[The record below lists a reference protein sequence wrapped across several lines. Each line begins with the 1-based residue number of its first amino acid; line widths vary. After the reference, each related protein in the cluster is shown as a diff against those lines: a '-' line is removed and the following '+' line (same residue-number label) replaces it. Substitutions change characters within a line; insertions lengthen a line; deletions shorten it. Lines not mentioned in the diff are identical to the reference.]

1 MEFTIPPELSKM
13 PPHQPSSKAHRSL
26 KSYTSPHISV
36 MFTNADQLTADKISE
51 LKSRIQREK
60 PLLIAIC
67 EIKAKN
73 LNVKERTIQ
82 DYKIPNYSIHPL
94 NLETSTGRGMAIYT
108 HNSIDESVVEI
119 KPDAGFDEACLIEV
133 KLRGG
138 DKLLFGSFYRRPT
151 PTITSDV
158 NNENLNK
165 LLTLISSKDYSHQCL
180 VGDFNFKDI
189 NWVSWT
195 TSRKDESK
203 EFKFIETV
211 RDCYLHQHNEE
222 VSRRRGNDEPSNI
235 DFIFTDEALQVSD
248 IVHHPTLGKS
258 DHDVITFNFN
268 CYLDYSK
275 PKEGYAYHKTDY
287 SAMRQYLELTKW
299 KENYIVFGANQNVE
313 EAWNNHKTKLM
324 ELREKFLPK

>member
-1 MEFTIPPELSKM
+1 MEFAIQPEPPRM

-26 KSYTSPHISV
+26 ESCTSPHISV
-36 MFTNADQLTADKISE
+36 MFTNADQLTTDKISE

-82 DYKIPNYSIHPL
+82 EYKIPNYSIHPL

-119 KPDAGFDEACLIEV
+119 KPGFDEACLIEV

-138 DKLLFGSFYRRPT
+138 DKLLFGSFYRSPA

-165 LLTLISSKDYSHQCL
+165 VLTLISSKDYSHQCL

-195 TSRKDESK
+195 TSRNDENK

-211 RDCYLHQHNEE
+211 RDYYFHQHNEE

-235 DFIFTDEALQVSD
+235 DLIFTNEALQVSD
-248 IVHHPTLGKS
+248 IVHHPL
-258 DHDVITFNFN
+258 
-268 CYLDYSK
+268 
-275 PKEGYAYHKTDY
+275 
-287 SAMRQYLELTKW
+287 
-299 KENYIVFGANQNVE
+299 
-313 EAWNNHKTKLM
+313 
-324 ELREKFLPK
+324 